1 MADEPRRLE
10 SRAFE
15 AAKRAEA
22 GPAPRAL
29 RLLRRLL
36 VSEYFILYLTFA
48 YFLAMAVFFPDL
60 VTPRNISNQLSNVWP
75 LLCVAIGQ
83 TFVIIIMGID
93 LSQGA
98 IMGFVSVARR
108 GGDDDGRRPEPSG
121 RQPALGFAHR
131 RERRGS
137 RRESYSVAVAVVVML
152 AAGSLIGLV
161 NGYFI
166 ARFKMPAF
174 MVTLVSLMLFSS
186 AGIWLTQ
193 SQNIVNLPAEFS
205 RLGSGD
211 LVSFYF
217 GEKAEADDQA
227 PRRPALRHL
236 SGADRAWA
244 RARRGDDPAPHRVR
258 PLRLCGRHQSEG
270 GGDFRR
276 AGQARHHARLCSRAF
291 APRSPRSSIRPG
303 CGGRPT
309 IGSGGVLLDIIG
321 ATVIGGT
328 SFAGGKGRISWTF
341 IGVVFFV
348 LLGNTLNYMGLSAF
362 YIDVVKGGIILAA
375 AALDVA
381 RTRLLAGRRGMSEP
395 ILELEG
401 ISKAF
406 AGIHAVRDVSSRSG
420 AGACSA

>member
-1 MADEPRRLE
+1 VDRPSRIEVVARDDDGLAPVTGRALE
-10 SRAFE
+10 GRE
-15 AAKRAEA
+15 RTERVPPA
-22 GPAPRAL
+22 GPL
-29 RLLRRLL
+29 RLLRHVL

-98 IMGFVSVARR
+98 IMGFVSVVGAVVMTTGADPNLFSGSPLWGTLLDES
-108 GGDDDGRRPEPSG
+108 GGI
-121 RQPALGFAHR
+121 LGGAA
-131 RERRGS
+131 
-137 RRESYSVAVAVVVML
+137 YSVVVGVLVML
-152 AAGSLIGLV
+152 AVGSLIGLV

-166 ARFKMPAF
+166 ARFGMPAF

-193 SQNIVNLPAEFS
+193 SQNIVNLPAEFL

-217 GEKAEADDQA
+217 GEKTEATIKRRDILSFVTYPVVIALALALIAEIVLRFTVLGRYIYAIGSNPKA
-227 PRRPALRHL
+227 AEISGVPVRRVIILVFAF
-236 SGADRAWA
+236 SGLCAAVA
-244 RARRGDDPAPHRVR
+244 AILYSG
-258 PLRLCGRHQSEG
+258 RLG
-270 GGDFRR
+270 
-276 AGQARHHARLCSRAF
+276 
-291 APRSPRSSIRPG
+291 
-303 CGGRPT
+303 GGRPT
-309 IGSGGVLLDIIG
+309 IGSGGTLLDIIG

-328 SFAGGKGRISWTF
+328 SFSGGKGKVSWTVV
-341 IGVVFFV
+341 GVVFFV

-381 RTRLLAGRRGMSEP
+381 RTRLLAGE
-395 ILELEG
+395 
-401 ISKAF
+401 
-406 AGIHAVRDVSSRSG
+406 
-420 AGACSA
+420 AGA